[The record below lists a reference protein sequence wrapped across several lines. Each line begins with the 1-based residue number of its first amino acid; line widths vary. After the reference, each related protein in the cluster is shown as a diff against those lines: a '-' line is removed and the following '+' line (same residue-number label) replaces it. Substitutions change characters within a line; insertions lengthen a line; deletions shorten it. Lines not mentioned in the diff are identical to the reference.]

1 MKVTVCELGNDPE
14 SFARDWGRLA
24 SHIKSEQSDLV
35 LLPEM
40 SFFPWFAWSPDF
52 DPAIWQA
59 AVKSHDSA
67 EPLLK
72 KLAPA
77 VICGTRPAN
86 KRGKRFN
93 EAFIWEASSGFQS
106 IHAKYYLPNE
116 EGFWE
121 ATWYDR
127 GQKDFTPIQ
136 VGEWLLGFLI
146 CTEIWFFEH
155 SRSYG
160 KKGVHLIA
168 CPRATPRNTLD
179 KWLFAGRS
187 AAVVA
192 GAYCIS
198 SNKISQSSADADLG
212 GQAWIVEPDGRV
224 LGLTTPECPFLT
236 LDIDFRKADKAK
248 YTYPRYVPD

>member
-14 SFARDWGRLA
+14 IFARGWERLA

-40 SFFPWFAWSPDF
+40 SFFPWFAWSPDY

-59 AVKSHDSA
+59 AVKSHDFA
-67 EPLLK
+67 EPLLE

-86 KRGKRFN
+86 RRGKRFN
-93 EAFIWEASSGFQS
+93 EAFIWDTSSGFQS
-106 IHAKYYLPNE
+106 FHAKYYLPNE

-121 ATWYDR
+121 TTWYDR
-127 GQKDFTPIQ
+127 GQRDFTPVQ
-136 VGEWLLGFLI
+136 LGKCLLGFLI

-179 KWLFAGRS
+179 KWLVAGRS

-198 SNKISQSSADADLG
+198 SNKISQNSADADLG
-212 GQAWIVEPDGRV
+212 GQGWIVEPDGRV
-224 LGLTTPECPFLT
+224 LGLTTPEYPFLT

>member
-14 SFARDWGRLA
+14 SFARDWERLA

-59 AVKSHDSA
+59 AVKSHDLA
-67 EPLLK
+67 EPLLE

-77 VICGTRPAN
+77 IVCGTRPVS

-93 EAFIWEASSGFQS
+93 EAFIWDASSGFQS
-106 IHAKYYLPNE
+106 FHPKYYLPNE

-121 ATWYDR
+121 AAWYDR
-127 GQKDFTPIQ
+127 GKKEFTP
-136 VGEWLLGFLI
+136 VKTDKWLLGFLI

-160 KKGVHLIA
+160 RKGAHIIA
-168 CPRATPRNTLD
+168 CPRA
-179 KWLFAGRS
+179 
-187 AAVVA
+187 
-192 GAYCIS
+192 S
-198 SNKISQSSADADLG
+198 SNKVSQKNADADLG
-212 GQAWIVEPDGRV
+212 GQAWIVEPDGVV

-236 LDIDFRKADKAK
+236 LDIDLRKADKAK